1 MGTGFVLT
9 GVLLAMIL
17 LREGRGYPDPVI
29 LTRVTCCA
37 FQQGDILIRPN
48 ANWLPGSCRV
58 SGGRK
63 FGHAAIVVKGGS
75 GRTWEEALEHTLVV
89 EAFVYDQ
96 GKRGFEWNPRKQVRL
111 APASVSFGSRFA
123 GRRYR
128 LHSDTLIK
136 ADPRVE
142 AWLRSLPGKARY
154 SLFTPKKQLASR
166 NREGKFTDRLNCATL
181 VWFAFHMA
189 DGPDPDT
196 NGGAWVYPND
206 ILCSPIFD
214 PPGLRTLF

>member
-1 MGTGFVLT
+1 MVAGFVLA
-9 GVLLAMIL
+9 GVLLVIIL
-17 LREGRGYPDPVI
+17 LREGRGNPDPVI
-29 LTRVTCCA
+29 HTGATCCA
-37 FQQGDILIRPN
+37 FLQGDILIRPN
-48 ANWLPGSCRV
+48 ASWLPGSCRV
-58 SGGRK
+58 TGGRK

-89 EAFVYDQ
+89 EALVYDQ
-96 GKRGFEWNPRKQVRL
+96 GKRGFEWNRRKQVRL

-128 LHSDTLIK
+128 LHSDTLRK
-136 ADPRVE
+136 ADPSVE

-166 NREGKFTDRLNCATL
+166 SLRGKFTDRLNCATL
-181 VWFAFHMA
+181 VWFACHVA
-189 DGPDPDT
+189 HCGDPDA

-206 ILCSPIFD
+206 ILCSPIFN
-214 PPGLRTLF
+214 PPGYRTLF